1 MTDSQTYF
9 ESARGV
15 TISRERA
22 LEEIR
27 SHGCSVEDF
36 DSENRVRK
44 VYSAQAVLSWLG
56 Y

>member
-1 MTDSQTYF
+1 MEDSQTYF

-15 TISRERA
+15 KISRERA
-22 LEEIR
+22 IQEVL
-27 SHGCSVEDF
+27 SHGQTVEEF
-36 DSENRVRK
+36 DSEIQIRK

>member
-15 TISRERA
+15 KITRERA

-36 DSENRVRK
+36 DSEKKIRK